1 MKPDRNLCRWNSGPG
16 RLPRVGR
23 PVPGRA
29 FGASGVSLFEV
40 LVAYGV
46 LAVAILA
53 LLGMVPAAASQH
65 SDTHDSTQAL
75 YLAEERME
83 QLLQLDQR
91 ISTLPQSDYPLGD
104 LTLNRQWWGSP
115 VPQETDVQMVH
126 VQVTWVDQ
134 GRARRVLLQSYL
146 LP

>member
-1 MKPDRNLCRWNSGPG
+1 M
-16 RLPRVGR
+16 
-23 PVPGRA
+23 
-29 FGASGVSLFEV
+29 
-40 LVAYGV
+40 AYGV
-46 LAVAILA
+46 LAVAVLA

-65 SDTHDSTQAL
+65 SDTLDSTRAL

-91 ISTLPQSDYPLGD
+91 ISTIPQSDYPLGD

-126 VQVTWVDQ
+126 VLVTWLDE
-134 GRARRVLLQSYL
+134 GRTRRVQIQSYL